1 MALRWLWVALL
12 PPPPFDVGGW
22 NSGNTATSPCSS
34 LRCLPTFCSPGAQLS
49 TLMTINGVWRLP
61 CLSAFCPPRSI
72 CHFPSAIPSEPG
84 LHCPSAFCPPGFCHL
99 RSAIGYGR
107 PVSLAF
113 RRSALPASAICDRLL
128 SMAAPS
134 PLPFGVLP
142 SRLLPFA
149 IGYCLWRPR
158 LPCLSAFCPPGFCH
172 LRSAI
177 VYGGPV
183 SLAFRRSARPASAI
197 CDRLLSMAAPSPLP
211 FGVLPARLLPFAIGD
226 WLWRPRL
233 PCLSAFCPPGFCHL
247 RSAIVYGG
255 PVSLAFRRSAR
266 PASAIC
272 DRLLSMAAPSPLPF
286 GVLPARLLPFA
297 IGYWLWRPRLPCL
310 SAFCPPGSNSRTIIP
325 ASRFECLHCLSAFC
339 PPGSRLGQ
347 LAPS

>member
-1 MALRWLWVALL
+1 MPSICLVYGFEMALGGLAASAAVRCWRLGLWKHSYFTVLQPPLPSDVLL
-12 PPPPFDVGGW
+12 P
-22 NSGNTATSPCSS
+22 
-34 LRCLPTFCSPGAQLS
+34 RRS
-49 TLMTINGVWRLP
+49 TIKSHDDQRSMGLP

-113 RRSALPASAICDRLL
+113 RRSARPASAICDRLL
-128 SMAAPS
+128 AMAAPSPLPFGVLPSRLRTNTRAGPSRQRDVSIAFRRSALPAPSDDDATARADKLS

-183 SLAFRRSARPASAI
+183 SLAFRHSALPASAI

-211 FGVLPARLLPFAIGD
+211 FGVLPS
-226 WLWRPRL
+226 RL
-233 PCLSAFCPPGFCHL
+233 PTRAT
-247 RSAIVYGG
+247 G
-255 PVSLAFRRSAR
+255 PQLKRKPVAP
-266 PASAIC
+266 PAS
-272 DRLLSMAAPSPLPF
+272 
-286 GVLPARLLPFA
+286 V
-297 IGYWLWRPRLPCL
+297 
-310 SAFCPPGSNSRTIIP
+310 
-325 ASRFECLHCLSAFC
+325 
-339 PPGSRLGQ
+339 
-347 LAPS
+347 